1 MVDHH
6 FDRRSHKWGIP
17 LDAEV
22 PHRAGIAIAVIAVL
36 VAAVAVF
43 LSWFGSGITVRTYT
57 GPQDTPIPMDNPV
70 EPLRSGQA
78 AQDR

>member
-6 FDRRSHKWGIP
+6 LDRRSHKWGMP

-22 PHRAGIAIAVIAVL
+22 PHRAGITIAVIAVL
-36 VAAVAVF
+36 VAAVAMF
-43 LSWFGSGITVRTYT
+43 WSWFGSGITMRTNS
-57 GPQDTPIPMDNPV
+57 GPQDTPIPMDNPI
-70 EPLRSGQA
+70 EPLRSGQP